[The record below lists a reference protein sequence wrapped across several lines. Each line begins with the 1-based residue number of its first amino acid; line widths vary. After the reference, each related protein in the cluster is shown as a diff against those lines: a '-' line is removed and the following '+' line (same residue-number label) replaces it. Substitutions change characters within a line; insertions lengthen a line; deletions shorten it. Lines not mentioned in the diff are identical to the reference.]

1 MLDDKHPME
10 DTLSWVPVVL
20 QIAFFLYVVVVALF

>member
-10 DTLSWVPVVL
+10 DTLSWVPVAL
-20 QIAFFLYVVVVALF
+20 QVGFFLFVVVVSLF